1 MVDVYKELE
10 KYENIFSK
18 KVLDDLKENIP
29 ENVSKEKLA
38 EILDAVLD
46 EYEFSQIDP
55 GESVGIIAAESLGEP
70 GTQMTLNTK
79 HFGGVAEM
87 NVTMGLPRIMEIL
100 DVRIN
105 ISTPLMEIHLKEP
118 YNQGKDIKKIA
129 MMIKETTLGEVVK
142 EFVINMAELNISVH
156 LDTEKLNSLNIDF
169 KKVMKIVSK
178 AMTGFVVKDV
188 DSETIIIKG
197 KGKEDDIN
205 AIYKAKDKLR
215 TVYVCG
221 IKGISHVLPI
231 KRNNEYLIQ
240 TAGSNISE
248 AMKLEFV
255 DTEKTTTND
264 VKEIEGYFGIEAA
277 REAIIYE
284 TYKVIES
291 QGLDVDIR
299 HIMLIADT
307 MCSSG
312 VLRGI
317 TRVGVVSEKSSV
329 LARASFETPIKH
341 IVSASL
347 LGQTDYLNSVIENV
361 MLNQEIPSG
370 TGMLKLKVKQNT

>member
-1 MVDVYKELE
+1 MVDVVKELDNY
-10 KYENIFSK
+10 KSLLPQRII
-18 KVLDDLKENIP
+18 DDLKENIP
-29 ENVSKEKLA
+29 ENVSKEKLKD
-38 EILDAVLD
+38 ILDAVKE
-46 EYEFSQIDP
+46 EYEFSQIDA

-118 YNQGKDIKKIA
+118 YNTGKDIKKIA
-129 MMIKETTLGEVVK
+129 MMIKETTLGEVTK
-142 EFVINMAELNISVH
+142 EFVINMAELNISVV
-156 LDTEKLNSLNIDF
+156 LDQEKLEELNIDF
-169 KKVMKIVSK
+169 KKLLKAVSK
-178 AMTGFVVKDV
+178 AMTGFVVKDK
-188 DSETIIIKG
+188 DGAIIIKG

-205 AIYKAKDKLR
+205 AIYKAKDKLKSI
-215 TVYVCG
+215 YVCG

-231 KRNNEYLIQ
+231 KRENEYLIQ
-240 TAGSNISE
+240 TAGSNLIE
-248 AMKLEFV
+248 TMKLEFV
-255 DTEKTTTND
+255 DFERTTTND
-264 VKEIEGYFGIEAA
+264 VKEIESVFGIEAA
-277 REAIIYE
+277 RLAVINE
-284 TYKVIES
+284 TFKVIEN

-347 LGQTDYLNSVIENV
+347 LGQTDHLNSVIENV
-361 MLNQEIPSG
+361 MLNQEVPVG
-370 TGMLKLKVKQNT
+370 TGMLKLKVKRD

>member
-10 KYENIFSK
+10 KYESFFPKRII
-18 KVLDDLKENIP
+18 DDLKENIP
-29 ENVSKEKLA
+29 ENVSKEKLND
-38 EILDAVLD
+38 ILEAVKE
-46 EYEFSQIDP
+46 EYEFSYIDA
-55 GESVGIIAAESLGEP
+55 GESVGVVAAESLGEP

-105 ISTPLMEIHLKEP
+105 ISTPLMEIYLKDP
-118 YNQGKDIKKIA
+118 YNTGKDIKKIA
-129 MMIKETTLGEVVK
+129 MMIKETTLGEITK
-142 EFVINMAELNISVH
+142 EFVINMAELNISVI
-156 LDTEKLNSLNIDF
+156 LDESKIEELNIDF
-169 KKVMKIVSK
+169 KKLLKSVSK
-178 AMTGFVVKDV
+178 AMTGYVVKEK
-188 DSETIIIKG
+188 DSSTLVIKG
-197 KGKEDDIN
+197 KGKDDDIN
-205 AIYKAKDKLR
+205 AIYKAKDKLKSI
-215 TVYVCG
+215 YICG

-231 KRNNEYLIQ
+231 KRNDEYLIQ
-240 TAGSNISE
+240 TAGSNLIE
-248 AMKLEFV
+248 TMKHDFV
-255 DTEKTTTND
+255 DSSRTSTND
-264 VKEIEGYFGIEAA
+264 VKEIESVFGIEAA
-277 REAIIYE
+277 RAAVINE
-284 TYKVIES
+284 TFKVIEN

-347 LGQTDYLNSVIENV
+347 LGQTDHLNSVIENV
-361 MLNQEIPSG
+361 MLNQEIPVG
-370 TGMLKLKVKQNT
+370 TGMLKLKVKRD

>member
-1 MVDVYKELE
+1 MIDVYKELE
-10 KYENIFSK
+10 KYESVFPKRII
-18 KVLDDLKENIP
+18 DDLKENIP
-29 ENVSKEKLA
+29 GNVSKEKLNK
-38 EILDAVLD
+38 ILDAVKE
-46 EYEFSQIDP
+46 EYEFSQIDA
-55 GESVGIIAAESLGEP
+55 GESVGIVAAESLGEP

-105 ISTPLMEIHLKEP
+105 ISTPLMEIYLKEP
-118 YNQGKDIKKIA
+118 YNTGKDIKKIA
-129 MMIKETTLGEVVK
+129 MMIKETTLGEITK
-142 EFVINMAELNISVH
+142 EFVINMAELNISVI
-156 LDTEKLNSLNIDF
+156 LDDKKIEELNIDF
-169 KKVMKIVSK
+169 KKLLKAVSK
-178 AMTGFVVKDV
+178 AMTGYVVKEKDG
-188 DSETIIIKG
+188 SIIVKG

-215 TVYVCG
+215 KIYVCG

-231 KRNNEYLIQ
+231 KRDDEYLIQ
-240 TAGSNISE
+240 TAGSNLTE
-248 AMKLEFV
+248 ALKLEFV
-255 DTEKTTTND
+255 DKYRTTTND
-264 VKEIEGYFGIEAA
+264 VKEIESVFGVEAA
-277 REAIIYE
+277 RLAVVNE
-284 TYKVIES
+284 TYKVIEN
-291 QGLDVDIR
+291 QGLEVDVR

-347 LGQTDYLNSVIENV
+347 LGQTDHLNSVIENV
-361 MLNQEIPSG
+361 MLNQEIPVG
-370 TGMLKLKVKQNT
+370 TGMLKLKVRRD

>member
-1 MVDVYKELE
+1 MIDVYKELE
-10 KYENIFSK
+10 KYESLFPKRII
-18 KVLDDLKENIP
+18 DDLKENIP
-29 ENVSKEKLA
+29 SNVSKEKLA
-38 EILDAVLD
+38 KILDSVKE
-46 EYEFSQIDP
+46 EYEFSQIDA
-55 GESVGIIAAESLGEP
+55 GESVGIVAAESLGEP

-118 YNQGKDIKKIA
+118 YNTGKDIKKIA
-129 MMIKETTLGEVVK
+129 MMIKETTLGEITK
-142 EFVINMAELNISVH
+142 EFVINMAELNILVS
-156 LDTEKLNSLNIDF
+156 LDDKKIEELNIDF
-169 KKVMKIVSK
+169 KKLLKAVSK
-178 AMTGFVVKDV
+178 AMSGYIVKEKDGA
-188 DSETIIIKG
+188 IIVKG

-205 AIYKAKDKLR
+205 AIYKAKDKLKKI
-215 TVYVCG
+215 YVCG

-231 KRNNEYLIQ
+231 KRDNEYLIQ
-240 TAGSNISE
+240 TAGSNLTE
-248 AMKLEFV
+248 ALKLEFV
-255 DTEKTTTND
+255 DKYRTTTND
-264 VKEIEGYFGIEAA
+264 VKEIESVFGIEAA
-277 REAIIYE
+277 RLAVVNE
-284 TYKVIES
+284 TYKVIEN
-291 QGLDVDIR
+291 QGLEVDVR

-347 LGQTDYLNSVIENV
+347 LGQTDHLNSVIENV
-361 MLNQEIPSG
+361 MLNQEIPVG
-370 TGMLKLKVKQNT
+370 TGMLKLKVRRD